1 MKRAYYIDVSLD
13 DDIESS
19 VQGVIRDI
27 KSKEITSGTFKNI
40 TSVLNSVGA
49 YEDYYIPTVD
59 GERPLEIDTVP
70 GLDVDIDNDFMQYLR
85 RSIITG
91 MNCPATYID
100 ATTEVDFA
108 RSLTMMNNPFV
119 RAIINDQEEASEF
132 FSNVVRALYKN
143 EFSNKEKKRRRKKS
157 DNVLVDNF
165 DVEKIFLRFPS
176 PIYLLLGNLNDQ
188 INNAQGTMEFITGL
202 YFPEDPSGQ
211 SNDLAHERRKTN
223 FKKRLA
229 KESFLQTMDWDKFD
243 KIYSQVWLDNTEN
256 IIKDQ
261 IAFNNDSEKS
271 DDNEFDDEDEF

>member
-1 MKRAYYIDVSLD
+1 
-13 DDIESS
+13 
-19 VQGVIRDI
+19 
-27 KSKEITSGTFKNI
+27 
-40 TSVLNSVGA
+40 
-49 YEDYYIPTVD
+49 
-59 GERPLEIDTVP
+59 
-70 GLDVDIDNDFMQYLR
+70 MQYLR